1 MARVVTVLAVFCL
14 TVFDQAIK
22 SAVIKRLAPSG
33 KFVVIKDVF
42 QLRYVE
48 NSGAIFGSFQ
58 SGAKFLAVI
67 TAIIILITLY
77 LLLFNRIKNKLL
89 YVCLVLI
96 VAGGIGNLIDRITN
110 GFVVDYFEPLFVN
123 FAIFNFA
130 DCLVTVG
137 AFSMAGYLIFDMIRD
152 MRKAKE

>member
-1 MARVVTVLAVFCL
+1 MTQVI
-14 TVFDQAIK
+14 TVFTVFFLTMLDQVIK
-22 SAVIKRLAPSG
+22 SAVTNRLAMD
-33 KFVVIKDVF
+33 KEFVLIRNIF
-42 QLRYVE
+42 QLRYIE

-58 SGAKFLAVI
+58 SGAKLLAFI
-67 TAIIILITLY
+67 TAMIILVTLY
-77 LLLFNRIKNKLL
+77 LLLFNRIKNKFL
-89 YVCLVLI
+89 YVCLVL
-96 VAGGIGNLIDRITN
+96 VVSGGTGNLIDRITK
-110 GFVVDYFEPLFVN
+110 GYVVDYLEPLFMN